1 MILEHLLT
9 SIQGYL
15 QLIKMDEIDAL
26 KRKEYIEIMESRLD
40 SLKSMMENFLNLQ
53 KVESN
58 SFPINLKIL
67 NAHEIFVEIIGCIM
81 IYFKK
86 KEDIFGLKINES
98 YDCYCR

>member
-1 MILEHLLT
+1 MSHDIRTPLT

-40 SLKSMMENFLNLQ
+40 SLKSMMENFFELA

-58 SFPINLKIL
+58 FISYK
-67 NAHEIFVEIIGCIM
+67 
-81 IYFKK
+81 FK
-86 KEDIFGLKINES
+86 NS
-98 YDCYCR
+98 